1 MYRCVLFLPGLLSI
15 PKHTH
20 PHTYTH
26 NTHTYTLGP
35 RAKTKLRETNTT
47 TNTQQAP
54 PKTNFSKSKLK
65 VPPPKMKTNSP
76 MKQMTFATRNTLKE
90 SSTKPQI
97 SDNSEYSLGS
107 GSKGRKN
114 EVEES
119 CDSSELE
126 IVDVISSDYDRGRS
140 DSPRYS
146 GYQSDS
152 ELSMM
157 ADDIVSDVMS
167 VEGAVHTQRQR
178 HWSSPILAATP
189 THNIIK

>member
-1 MYRCVLFLPGLLSI
+1 
-15 PKHTH
+15 
-20 PHTYTH
+20 
-26 NTHTYTLGP
+26 
-35 RAKTKLRETNTT
+35 
-47 TNTQQAP
+47 
-54 PKTNFSKSKLK
+54 
-65 VPPPKMKTNSP
+65 

-90 SSTKPQI
+90 SPTKPQI

-107 GSKGRKN
+107 GSKGQKN

-167 VEGAVHTQRQR
+167 VEGVVHTQRQR